1 MWSNMEES
9 MERLVRRRDIKE
21 SAGFQVELGGT
32 AERYNLTSHVPI
44 YCGSPHLE
52 DSRLEPVPLSE
63 WLSLLIDLR
72 SLYSSVIHE
81 INVSLS
87 SD

>member
-21 SAGFQVELGGT
+21 WKLDFKWNW
-32 AERYNLTSHVPI
+32 ERDREEILPHFTCPI

-52 DSRLEPVPLSE
+52 DS
-63 WLSLLIDLR
+63 
-72 SLYSSVIHE
+72 
-81 INVSLS
+81 
-87 SD
+87 